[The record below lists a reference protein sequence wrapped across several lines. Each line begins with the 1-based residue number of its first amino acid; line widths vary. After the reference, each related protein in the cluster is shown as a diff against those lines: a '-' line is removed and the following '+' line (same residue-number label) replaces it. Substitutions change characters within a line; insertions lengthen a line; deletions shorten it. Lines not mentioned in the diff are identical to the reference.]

1 MQLSEAQ
8 RVRYEELKKVYE
20 EKAGSVLQAN
30 ETAKRARET
39 LDSDVKQKT
48 DLIANHQQELDSTRK
63 LVQELRGQLDRLNNS
78 KNDCEQVVRHLEE
91 ESAGLQNEYSS
102 LSEELKQKRESCER
116 LKQKLQNSL
125 DAQEG
130 KNRKAERKACV
141 KRLQDLFPEV
151 KGLLVDLVN
160 ATQRRWVSEVR
171 VRSRYRL
178 AVTTALGSHLDAV
191 VVSTKVAAIE
201 CIQWSLVIMV
211 TRRFLKEQHMPA
223 MDFYPLDALV
233 PKDIR
238 VDLRRQQYTL
248 CYDVLEFDPS
258 VEVAVRYAVGNT
270 VVADNLTTARTLA
283 YRERIRERIVTLD
296 GEEISK
302 SGAISGGVGTTTRV
316 DAFEEKE
323 VEKKR
328 EELEACEKECQ
339 EMEKRLQRVAR
350 NGDRVR
356 NVENEIVVQRGKL
369 R

>member
-1 MQLSEAQ
+1 
-8 RVRYEELKKVYE
+8 
-20 EKAGSVLQAN
+20 
-30 ETAKRARET
+30 
-39 LDSDVKQKT
+39 
-48 DLIANHQQELDSTRK
+48 
-63 LVQELRGQLDRLNNS
+63 
-78 KNDCEQVVRHLEE
+78 
-91 ESAGLQNEYSS
+91 
-102 LSEELKQKRESCER
+102 
-116 LKQKLQNSL
+116 
-125 DAQEG
+125 
-130 KNRKAERKACV
+130 
-141 KRLQDLFPEV
+141 
-151 KGLLVDLVN
+151 
-160 ATQRRWVSEVR
+160 
-171 VRSRYRL
+171 
-178 AVTTALGSHLDAV
+178 
-191 VVSTKVAAIE
+191 
-201 CIQWSLVIMV
+201 
-211 TRRFLKEQHMPA
+211 MPA

-258 VEVAVRYAVGNT
+258 VEVAVRYAVGTT

-323 VEKKR
+323 VDKKR